1 MQVAPSRRTRAG
13 GALAEAT
20 LDALAAD
27 LTVPHARP
35 LVDLERDEYADVE
48 VDDEPATTQFSRP
61 EIEVDIDVQ
70 PVVIAPR
77 RSRARTQRVRP
88 RRAAARW
95 MAALATVILGFGLG
109 ATVASFVL

>member
-1 MQVAPSRRTRAG
+1 MQAARHRSSSARSG

-48 VDDEPATTQFSRP
+48 VEPDDPATTEFTR
-61 EIEVDIDVQ
+61 IDITVDDD
-70 PVVIAPR
+70 PPPTR
-77 RSRARTQRVRP
+77 RSRARTQRIRP
-88 RRAAARW
+88 DTSARIV
-95 MAALATVILGFGLG
+95 AALATVALGFGLG
-109 ATVASFVL
+109 AVVASLIV